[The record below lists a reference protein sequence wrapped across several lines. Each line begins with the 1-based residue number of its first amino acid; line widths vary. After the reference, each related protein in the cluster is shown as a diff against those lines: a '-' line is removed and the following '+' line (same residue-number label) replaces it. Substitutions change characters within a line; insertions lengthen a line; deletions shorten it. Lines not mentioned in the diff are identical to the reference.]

1 MKQLLYKEF
10 RLVTH
15 PLIFFFWLLS
25 AMLLIPSYPYYV
37 IFFYTTLGIFFAC
50 LTGRENHDV
59 DYTLS
64 LPVRKRD
71 AVAARFLFA
80 LTAEGVQFILAALF
94 ALVRGGLA
102 MPANAAGMEAN
113 IAFFGLS
120 LFLLGVFHLVFFPR
134 YYKAP
139 DKVGRAFSVAS
150 VVLFLLILV
159 LEACAHILPFFRDCL
174 DTQDP
179 LFLPEKLAVLGAG
192 LILYLALTAAAY
204 RRSYRSF
211 EALDL

>member
-1 MKQLLYKEF
+1 MKLLLYKEF

-15 PLIFFFWLLS
+15 PLIPFFWLLS

-37 IFFYTTLGIFFAC
+37 IFFYTMLGLFFAC

-59 DYTLS
+59 AYTLS

-80 LTAEGVQFILAALF
+80 LIVESVQVVLAVLLAL
-94 ALVRGGLA
+94 LRSRLPL
-102 MPANAAGMEAN
+102 PANAAGMEAN
-113 IAFFGLS
+113 TAFFGLS
-120 LFLLGVFHLVFFPR
+120 LFLLGVYHWVFFPR

-139 DKVGRAFSVAS
+139 DQVGKAFAISSVI
-150 VVLFLLILV
+150 VFLLILA
-159 LEACAHILPFFRDCL
+159 LEVCVHILPFFRDKL
-174 DTQDP
+174 DTPDP
-179 LFLPEKLAVLGAG
+179 SFLWEKLIVLAG
-192 LILYLALTAAAY
+192 GTVFYGLLTLAAY
-204 RRSYRSF
+204 RRSVRSF